1 MSSLSGRPSWAHSHR
16 FDSPVFPSFIFY
28 SRVFRSPAFRS
39 LVALVAVLALTGPVS
54 AGTESAPPLTE
65 NAYCGKGDV
74 PKFGVNDGP
83 AQLPTSCYYT
93 ALDGTPSPGKEI
105 RIAANS
111 DLRAAVD
118 SAKCGDT
125 LLLAAGASFEIKDL
139 PGKKCDDQHYITI
152 RTDTPNAKL
161 PPEGTRVS
169 PAWAGVASLPG
180 RPVFAQPAG
189 GPAKLMATLV
199 VKAPSGAE
207 IGDHY
212 RFIGIE
218 WVSQP
223 DAHIARLV
231 STEGSDHLI
240 FDRNWLHASDGAE
253 MNKGIGMIHGARFI
267 AVINSYLSGFI
278 CIART
283 GSCTDSSALGGGN
296 GDLPISTLKIYNNF
310 VEASGENILF
320 GGAKSTVNPT
330 DIEIRRNHLFK
341 PLLWKEGEPG
351 YAPLGAGN
359 PPIVKNHFELKSG
372 IRVLFEAN
380 LMENC
385 WGGFTQT
392 GFSIMLTPKN
402 QSGNLCPK
410 CAVTDVTLR
419 YNRIRNVG
427 GVIGIANAYS
437 ANEGAAADGGRYS
450 IHDLLVDGVHD
461 LDWRGH
467 GEFAVVSSNAELLHD
482 VAIDHVTAF
491 VSGPL
496 FYVGNKTGQKIPNFS
511 VTNSLLM
518 PGGRQP
524 EFSSVGG
531 GPANCAHGAQRLGAE
546 GVLAACF
553 VNYRFEKNIIIG
565 EKGGWPKG
573 TIVVSSPQA
582 AGVRDYQNG
591 VSKDARLC
599 HANAPGCSKT
609 SPGASA
615 GTDGKDIGADV
626 DAIDAALAGV
636 E

>member
-1 MSSLSGRPSWAHSHR
+1 
-16 FDSPVFPSFIFY
+16 
-28 SRVFRSPAFRS
+28 
-39 LVALVAVLALTGPVS
+39 
-54 AGTESAPPLTE
+54 
-65 NAYCGKGDV
+65 
-74 PKFGVNDGP
+74 
-83 AQLPTSCYYT
+83 
-93 ALDGTPSPGKEI
+93 
-105 RIAANS
+105 
-111 DLRAAVD
+111 
-118 SAKCGDT
+118 
-125 LLLAAGASFEIKDL
+125 
-139 PGKKCDDQHYITI
+139 
-152 RTDTPNAKL
+152 
-161 PPEGTRVS
+161 
-169 PAWAGVASLPG
+169 
-180 RPVFAQPAG
+180 
-189 GPAKLMATLV
+189 
-199 VKAPSGAE
+199 
-207 IGDHY
+207 
-212 RFIGIE
+212 
-218 WVSQP
+218 
-223 DAHIARLV
+223 
-231 STEGSDHLI
+231 
-240 FDRNWLHASDGAE
+240 
-253 MNKGIGMIHGARFI
+253 
-267 AVINSYLSGFI
+267 
-278 CIART
+278 
-283 GSCTDSSALGGGN
+283 
-296 GDLPISTLKIYNNF
+296 
-310 VEASGENILF
+310 
-320 GGAKSTVNPT
+320 
-330 DIEIRRNHLFK
+330 
-341 PLLWKEGEPG
+341 
-351 YAPLGAGN
+351 
-359 PPIVKNHFELKSG
+359 LKSG

-427 GVIGIANAYS
+427 GVIGVANAYS

-461 LDWRGH
+461 RDWRGH

-491 VSGPL
+491 VTGPL

-553 VNYRFEKNIIIG
+553 VDYRFEKNIIIG

-599 HANAPGCSKT
+599 HANAPGCTKA